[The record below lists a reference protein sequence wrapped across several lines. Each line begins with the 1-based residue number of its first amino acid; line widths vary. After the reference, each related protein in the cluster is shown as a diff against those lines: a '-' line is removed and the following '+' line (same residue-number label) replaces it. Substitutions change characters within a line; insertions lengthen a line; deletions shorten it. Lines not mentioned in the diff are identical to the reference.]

1 MSFPNNHTYKVA
13 NGISTISCIDRH
25 AANRKTYA
33 NEAGVPYTTDG
44 QVWGR
49 ARTSCVCSMAK
60 FQQKTNEALEAMVAN
75 HQELVAGLKVRDVN
89 I

>member
-13 NGISTISCIDRH
+13 NGISTISRIDRR

-33 NEAGVPYTTDG
+33 NEAGVPYTTDE

-49 ARTSCVCSMAK
+49 ARASYV
-60 FQQKTNEALEAMVAN
+60 
-75 HQELVAGLKVRDVN
+75 
-89 I
+89 